1 MKDDRKE
8 FIEHLENRELFD
20 LLVEVALENCRGEPI
35 TKQEKE
41 LYRILVE
48 LEKRLSEIQISW
60 FE

>member
-8 FIEHLENRELFD
+8 FIEHLENSELFD
-20 LLVEVALENCRGEPI
+20 LLIEVALENCRGEPI